1 MSLSHSQHLGL
12 SGKPQEF
19 GGSFNGTVSALVGRA
34 AIRTTALISFGATFL
49 QRHTPTPETPGGGI
63 FYAAAAIFCSSHAM
77 SSERR
82 HTTRFRPIR
91 TCFRNSPPFSPP
103 QIVACAR
110 VVIPTTPPI
119 SRRSA
124 PHPSELQYLL

>member
-49 QRHTPTPETPGGGI
+49 QRHTPTLETPGGGI
-63 FYAAAAIFCSSHAM
+63 FYAAAAIFCSRPAM
-77 SSERR
+77 TSDRR
-82 HTTRFRPIR
+82 KTRRLGR
-91 TCFRNSPPFSPP
+91 TRHRFGNSPR
-103 QIVACAR
+103 CAR
-110 VVIPTTPPI
+110 D
-119 SRRSA
+119 
-124 PHPSELQYLL
+124 